1 MAFLSHEIERLKAL
15 SDEMAKLI
23 ENKDTSNEAVVAF
36 GRIGNACTKAIALDA
51 ALTAKRTTRTDNVTR
66 LRTARENRRAA
77 KKGNAP
83 SPQGQGSAQQTA
95 SRQRTS

>member
-1 MAFLSHEIERLKAL
+1 MAFLPEEITRLKNLA
-15 SDEMAKLI
+15 DEMAKLI

-36 GRIGNACTKAIALDA
+36 GRIGSACTKAIALDA

-66 LRTARENRRAA
+66 LRTARENRRVA
-77 KKGNAP
+77 KKGGA
-83 SPQGQGSAQQTA
+83 SGTQGQGSAQQTA